1 MNFLFAGKCPSC
13 NGWPT
18 YLWKT
23 YLGISRCSYEKI
35 NPSFWPSQQRN
46 GLFIFIISYLFTFWK
61 NWVHLFFKV
70 EFIDADTDAFNDYM
84 KALKMPKST
93 PDEENLRQKA
103 MQDGLK
109 TAVQVPLN
117 LAKKVSGLFE
127 PLVELA
133 KICNINCQSDLEVRI
148 HKLCYKYIPNI

>member
-1 MNFLFAGKCPSC
+1 MTKPAKIWFVYIYYQLFV
-13 NGWPT
+13 
-18 YLWKT
+18 Y
-23 YLGISRCSYEKI
+23 
-35 NPSFWPSQQRN
+35 
-46 GLFIFIISYLFTFWK
+46 
-61 NWVHLFFKV
+61 FFVTEFVYFQV

-93 PDEENLRQKA
+93 PEEENLRQKA
-103 MQDGLK
+103 MQEGLK

-133 KICNINCQSDLEVRI
+133 KICNVNCQSDLEV
-148 HKLCYKYIPNI
+148 

>member
-1 MNFLFAGKCPSC
+1 
-13 NGWPT
+13 
-18 YLWKT
+18 
-23 YLGISRCSYEKI
+23 
-35 NPSFWPSQQRN
+35 
-46 GLFIFIISYLFTFWK
+46 
-61 NWVHLFFKV
+61 
-70 EFIDADTDAFNDYM
+70 
-84 KALKMPKST
+84 MPKST

-148 HKLCYKYIPNI
+148 TYVINIFLTYKKRCWI

>member
-1 MNFLFAGKCPSC
+1 
-13 NGWPT
+13 
-18 YLWKT
+18 
-23 YLGISRCSYEKI
+23 
-35 NPSFWPSQQRN
+35 
-46 GLFIFIISYLFTFWK
+46 
-61 NWVHLFFKV
+61 
-70 EFIDADTDAFNDYM
+70 
-84 KALKMPKST
+84 MPKST

-148 HKLCYKYIPNI
+148 PYVINIYLTYICIRKDVGFKFSYISKV